1 MTKLFKQTLQYSNS
15 GHADWIRDIEWYSI
29 PIRKIAGI
37 EGKKQAGYYP
47 VADTIELAD
56 DADFSVL
63 FGSYIHELWHVR
75 QRRKFGLLLY
85 WLFLG
90 LFRPLME
97 KRAKQEELAAVE
109 WSNNVRI
116 QKWRE
121 AKLNER
127 SRTN

>member
-15 GHADWIRDIEWYSI
+15 GHADWIRDIEWHSI

-37 EGKKQAGYYP
+37 EGKKQAGYCP
-47 VADTIELAD
+47 VANTIELAD

>member
-37 EGKKQAGYYP
+37 EGKKQAGYCP
-47 VADTIELAD
+47 VANTI
-56 DADFSVL
+56 
-63 FGSYIHELWHVR
+63 
-75 QRRKFGLLLY
+75 
-85 WLFLG
+85 
-90 LFRPLME
+90 
-97 KRAKQEELAAVE
+97 ELAAVE